1 MAISGAPGIGAG
13 IGEGGW
19 AAAIGLAGRD
29 AAGMPGVDAAGWSGG
44 PRYCRYAAPAPAA
57 AIRQAQKITKP
68 FGRRRGTFN
77 LPFAAKNQF
86 EAVLGPDEIMP
97 SASLIAI
104 CS

>member
-1 MAISGAPGIGAG
+1 
-13 IGEGGW
+13 
-19 AAAIGLAGRD
+19 
-29 AAGMPGVDAAGWSGG
+29 
-44 PRYCRYAAPAPAA
+44 
-57 AIRQAQKITKP
+57 
-68 FGRRRGTFN
+68 